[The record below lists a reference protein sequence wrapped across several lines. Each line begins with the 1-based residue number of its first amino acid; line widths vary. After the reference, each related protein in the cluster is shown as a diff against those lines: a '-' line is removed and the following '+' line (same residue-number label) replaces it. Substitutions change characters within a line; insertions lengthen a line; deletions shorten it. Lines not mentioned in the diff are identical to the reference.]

1 MMKYSRIVFLLLMAC
16 SVTNLYADLVNIEDD
31 VFIASYSD
39 ADNVVIALDVNPIT
53 SEYVVCFAR
62 FAVVSDDI
70 RCKRFD
76 ADDNELANIFLD
88 SSTTDTLFDFDSID
102 VALNDSGEVYIMWTG
117 ADQLNISEADFRAFV
132 QGFDSS
138 GDALF
143 DPVETSNTDW
153 LQASFALSPSNF
165 WIVGALQSD
174 GEMKIAAE
182 YFSTDGVTGSEIT
195 IQDGLFDAGSSC
207 DELVDVA
214 SNRSGDLVISW
225 VEPNATTGTCSG
237 SIFAQTYRETGDAIS
252 DSIQLSDSLEDDNGD
267 DASNYLDPVSTAYE
281 NGEYVIAWTDDSDVY
296 VAKLSLDGS
305 IASSQEDILS
315 GASPKIGGNSA
326 NQDYVVLSEID
337 SGSSCTLSARLAFD
351 ADTDPDVTF
360 SAGDCGFN
368 HAIEFQ
374 ADGKMIL
381 AGTTTDTSAG
391 DVVINRIDLP
401 AEIEVSSVSVLE
413 GDPQRGIS
421 NVAVIDVSLT
431 RAHPA
436 GDDIEVSYFTRD
448 STALV
453 GIDYT
458 LAQGS
463 LTFPGDSGSLSQ
475 TILVSIIPDS
485 EFEDDEI
492 FEINL
497 ESPIN
502 AVLKNSGDEADIT
515 ILDDDSTP
523 DITADCTDGNANN
536 CREVD
541 EPGVAG
547 TSTDVII
554 TLTMAA
560 AVDSDITVNFS
571 TSDGTATAGEDYLAN
586 SGSLQFSAGSTEAG
600 ISVTILGDDVNED
613 TETFDIVLSASDTIS
628 LPETTLTISIINEN
642 LCSLS
647 LEPVPNEVVVLA
659 AGGTETFEVVSS
671 LSTCDWDIASDVDWI
686 TLSSPATGSGTG
698 DATVIFDVEAFD
710 PASSEPQSR
719 NGNITVT
726 LDDPLVTQDPL
737 VFEVGQDGDCDF
749 TLDTS
754 SASFAVDGG
763 SGSFTVT
770 PSDETCEWSGT
781 SDVDWVTVDS
791 PVDPFAGT
799 GTLEYTVSDNAG
811 DTNVEND
818 ARSFTLISEEF
829 DFTISQDGCSY
840 DLDQTSI
847 DVDAA
852 DSTASVNV
860 LAPTSASGECA
871 WTAVS
876 NSSWILISDGSSG
889 SGGGTVSL
897 AILDNASV
905 EARVGSVTIGD
916 ETLSVNQSGQDC
928 DYSVDPASFSI
939 CPDGD
944 TFEIDVTATDGCSW
958 SLAEQDD
965 WLETLTNATG
975 IGSETASGVVLSNL
989 SEADRSSSI
998 ELQAST
1004 RGTSVATIDFS
1015 QDGFLIY
1022 EPFESGLP
1030 SDWLFDPDGDWAV
1043 TGGSLVGDLFAN
1055 GTGTALDMSTACD
1068 DCKIES
1074 TVTVTTASNG
1084 SMDVLTLI
1092 GWYISETNYVGLAMD
1107 EFTNNWR
1114 LLQVFGGSTTAVE
1127 TNIGPIVPNTS
1138 YDVGLG
1144 YNGTSFF
1151 AEVDGAEILQL
1162 EARFTNPVGYAGF
1175 MLNDNSGVFTELR
1188 VIGSSA
1194 ETEILFIDQ
1203 FEAAS
1208 TSRLGDGAG
1217 LSVCTQ

>member
-1 MMKYSRIVFLLLMAC
+1 MMKYLRIVFLLLMAC
-16 SVTNLYADLVNIEDD
+16 GAGNSFASLVNIEDD
-31 VFIASYSD
+31 VRIADYTE

-53 SEYVVCFAR
+53 SEYVVCYAT
-62 FAVVSDDI
+62 FAVASSDI
-70 RCKRFD
+70 RCNRND
-76 ADDNELANIFLD
+76 ADDIELATIFLD
-88 SSTTDTLFDFDSID
+88 SATTQTLFDFDSID
-102 VALNDSGEVYIMWTG
+102 VALNDAGEVYIMWTG
-117 ADQLNISEADFRAFV
+117 ADGLNISTADDRAFV
-132 QGFDSS
+132 QGFDSN

-143 DPVETSNTDW
+143 DPVESSFTDW
-153 LQASFALSPSNF
+153 LQVSFALSPSNF
-165 WIVGALQSD
+165 WIVGALQSFGSID
-174 GEMKIAAE
+174 IVAE
-182 YFSTDGVTGSEIT
+182 YFTIDGVAESDVL
-195 IQDGLFDAGSSC
+195 IQGDLFDAGSSC
-207 DELVDVA
+207 NEIVDVA
-214 SNRSGDLVISW
+214 SNRSGDLVVSW
-225 VEPNATTGTCSG
+225 VEPNETTGTCAG

-252 DSIQLSDSLEDDNGD
+252 DSIQLSDSLEDDAGD
-267 DASNYLDPVSTAYE
+267 DVSNYLDPVSTAYE
-281 NGEYVIAWTDDSDVY
+281 NGEYIIAWTDDSNTY
-296 VAKLSLDGS
+296 VAKLSLDGD
-305 IASSQEDILS
+305 IASAQENILS
-315 GASPKIGGNSA
+315 GSSPVIGGNSA
-326 NQDYVVLSEID
+326 NQDYVVISEIN
-337 SGSSCTLSARLAFD
+337 SICTLIARLVFD
-351 ADTDPDVTF
+351 AETDPDVTF
-360 SAGDCGFN
+360 SAGSCGFN
-368 HAIEFQ
+368 HAIQFQ

-381 AGTTTDTSAG
+381 ASTTTDTSDG
-391 DVVINRIDLP
+391 SVVINRIDLP

-421 NVAVIDVSLT
+421 NVAVIDVSLS
-431 RAHPA
+431 RANPA
-436 GDDIEVSYFTRD
+436 GDDVEVSYFTRD

-458 LAQGS
+458 LAQGT
-463 LTFPGDSGSLSQ
+463 LTFPASSSSLTQ
-475 TILVSIIPDS
+475 TILVSIIPDTD
-485 EFEDDEI
+485 FEDDEI

-497 ESPIN
+497 ENPIN
-502 AVLKNSGDEADIT
+502 AVLKNAGDEANIT
-515 ILDDDSTP
+515 ILNDDGTP
-523 DITADCTDGNANN
+523 DITADCTAGNANN

-554 TLTMAA
+554 TLTMAEA
-560 AVDSDITVNFS
+560 IGSDITVNFS

-586 SGSLQFSAGSTEAG
+586 SGTLQFLADSTEAS
-600 ISVTILGDDVNED
+600 IAVTILGDDVNED
-613 TETFDIVLSASDTIS
+613 TETFDINLSASDSVS

-647 LEPVPNEVVVLA
+647 LEPVPNEVVVLST
-659 AGGTETFEVVSS
+659 GGSETFDVVSS
-671 LSTCDWDIASDVDWI
+671 LTSCNWDISTDVSWI
-686 TLSSPATGSGTG
+686 SITNPATGSGTG
-698 DATVIFDVEAFD
+698 SSTVEFDVEAFD
-710 PASSEPQSR
+710 PDSGEPQSR

-749 TLDTS
+749 TLDIS
-754 SASFAVDGG
+754 SASFEVDGG
-763 SGSFTVT
+763 TGSFTIT
-770 PSDETCEWSGT
+770 PSDQTCEWSGT
-781 SDVDWVTVDS
+781 SDVDWVTVNS
-791 PVDPFAGT
+791 PVDPFEGT
-799 GTLEYTVSDNAG
+799 GTLEYTISDNAG
-811 DTNVEND
+811 DANVEND

-829 DFTISQDGCSY
+829 DFSIDQDGCSY
-840 DLDQTSI
+840 DLEQTSI
-847 DVDAA
+847 DVDSA

-897 AILDNASV
+897 VVLDNASV

-916 ETLSVNQSGQDC
+916 ETLSVNQSGEDC
-928 DYSVDPASFSI
+928 DYSVDPTSFSI

-958 SLAEQDD
+958 SLVEQDS
-965 WLETLTNATG
+965 WLEVLTNATG
-975 IGSETASGVVLSNL
+975 IGSETADGVVLSNL
-989 SEADRSSSI
+989 SETDRSSSI
-998 ELQAST
+998 QLQAST

-1022 EPFESGLP
+1022 EPFENGLP
-1030 SDWLFDPDGDWAV
+1030 TDWLFDPDGDWTVSAN
-1043 TGGSLVGDLFAN
+1043 TLVGDLFGS

-1068 DCKIES
+1068 DCKMES

-1092 GWYISETNYVGLAMD
+1092 GWYIDETNYVGLAMD

-1114 LLQVFGGSTTAVE
+1114 LLQVFGGATTAVE

-1151 AEVDGAEILQL
+1151 AEVDGIEILQL
-1162 EARFTNPVGYAGF
+1162 EAQFTNPVGYAGF
-1175 MLNDNSGVFTELR
+1175 MMNDNSGMFTELR

-1203 FEAAS
+1203 FEAE
-1208 TSRLGDGAG
+1208 TSNRLGTSS